1 MRYKWH
7 LPLRREYIWL
17 DKIYKGCVFLSYVYI
32 NCSTSPITRWCVLQR
47 IPALKQYVLGCGR
60 TTSNILMKLGG
71 MIQYGRADLNLAV
84 YVKYIG
90 IQLGFGHLIVR
101 KSENNYPAREIKY
114 ASRWASLLTGLWCV
128 FFPVKSSPHPPRPS
142 CAHSPAGNALFSPR
156 ARMRTM
162 KRFVLY
168 SLRKYLNN
176 CDIYRLVW
184 RTRRRT
190 WRKNG
195 RVLSILLQI
204 QCQSFVCQ
212 LYASM
217 NIWGTRS
224 LEPPKQ
230 TPDKKEKKKSMRCFW
245 N

>member
-1 MRYKWH
+1 M
-7 LPLRREYIWL
+7 
-17 DKIYKGCVFLSYVYI
+17 
-32 NCSTSPITRWCVLQR
+32 QR

-90 IQLGFGHLIVR
+90 IHLGFGNLIVR

-128 FFPVKSSPHPPRPS
+128 FFPVKSPPHPPRPS
-142 CAHSPAGNALFSPR
+142 WAHSPAGNALFSPR

-168 SLRKYLNN
+168 SLRKIVCCLSWITVKFIVWCGEQQDAHEERMEECCQSYYKSNAKALSVNFTLPWTFEALGHWN
-176 CDIYRLVW
+176 HQSRLL
-184 RTRRRT
+184 TKRRR
-190 WRKNG
+190 KNQWDAFEIRLG
-195 RVLSILLQI
+195 AL
-204 QCQSFVCQ
+204 
-212 LYASM
+212 
-217 NIWGTRS
+217 
-224 LEPPKQ
+224 
-230 TPDKKEKKKSMRCFW
+230 
-245 N
+245 